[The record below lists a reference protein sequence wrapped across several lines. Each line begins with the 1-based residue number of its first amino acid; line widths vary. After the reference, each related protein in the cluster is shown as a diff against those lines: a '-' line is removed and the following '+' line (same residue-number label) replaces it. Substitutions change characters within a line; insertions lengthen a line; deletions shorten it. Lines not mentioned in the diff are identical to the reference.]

1 MKTTAT
7 CKTTWTHKLEHKFS
21 AKQLDSRINCMQK
34 KNIWNRQKHTIWRSR
49 LPEVLSTMLGL
60 ARTSKI
66 TGLSNQ
72 GIIKCV
78 PSGYTCHDLFSST
91 LNENMWNKNFKWKKN
106 SSSCSCCYP
115 SPDSLRTRK
124 NITTTANEWTTERK
138 RQRYLILDADD
149 TIEDYGT
156 MSSLHIVQAVH
167 SSIQSDA
174 SYDRQPGQ
182 RPHRA
187 CRRKLHVA
195 HVVEIHPSNFFS
207 DPAKKKFCL
216 RVSSQIS
223 YWLHNDRANGR
234 TSTLRNST
242 DKSRVVK
249 VLAMPD

>member
-1 MKTTAT
+1 MQTTAT
-7 CKTTWTHKLEHKFS
+7 CKTTWTHKLEHKFA
-21 AKQLDSRINCMQK
+21 AKQLDSRINCMQRRTFETD
-34 KNIWNRQKHTIWRSR
+34 KNIPFGDHGCLKCYPQCWAWPGHQKLQVCQTKGSSSVSPPDTPAMIYF
-49 LPEVLSTMLGL
+49 LPPWMRICE
-60 ARTSKI
+60 
-66 TGLSNQ
+66 
-72 GIIKCV
+72 IK
-78 PSGYTCHDLFSST
+78 F
-91 LNENMWNKNFKWKKN
+91 LNEKKR

-207 DPAKKKFCL
+207 DPATK
-216 RVSSQIS
+216 
-223 YWLHNDRANGR
+223 
-234 TSTLRNST
+234 NS
-242 DKSRVVK
+242 
-249 VLAMPD
+249 A